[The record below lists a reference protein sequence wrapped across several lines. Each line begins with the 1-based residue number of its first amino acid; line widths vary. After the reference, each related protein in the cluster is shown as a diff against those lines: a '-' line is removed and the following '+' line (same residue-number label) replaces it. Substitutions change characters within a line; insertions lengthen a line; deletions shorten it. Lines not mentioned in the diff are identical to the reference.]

1 MAKKRYPHDMT
12 KQSHVQ
18 LTRYIVIAMIA
29 GILAG
34 MVWGPTTAHIGFV
47 GTLFIQVI
55 KVVAIPLVF
64 VSIVDAII
72 TTELSWRTARRWL
85 MVVAI
90 NAMCALVI
98 GLTLSNVL
106 PVGKELALDIGDAI
120 ATPQPAHEFT
130 LQSFVQTLI
139 PASIVEP
146 FLKNNVLG
154 VVVLA
159 LLVGAATRS
168 YLNSQGDELL
178 KVTAGRGITVI
189 NGIIT
194 QLILWLVMIVPLAV
208 FCVTAKTV
216 GQHGFTAFKG
226 LLQYVGIALLGFF
239 IHCSVV
245 YTLWITRIGR
255 ISLSRFLAIAHKP
268 VMYAFGTNSSLA
280 TLPVTLAT
288 LDGIGVKKSASRLG
302 ACVGTNFNNDGILLY
317 EVVAVLFVAQAY
329 GIELSLQ
336 EQALAAFVSLAA
348 SMGVAGIPEAG
359 VVSLSLV
366 LAAVGL
372 PLEVVPLLLTVDWF
386 VARFRSVVNVL
397 SDLTVSI
404 AVSRLT

>member
-1 MAKKRYPHDMT
+1 MT
-12 KQSHVQ
+12 QESHAH
-18 LTRYIVIAMIA
+18 LTRYIVTAMIA

-34 MVWGPTTAHIGFV
+34 MVWGPTIAHIGFV
-47 GTLFIQVI
+47 GMLFIQVI

-72 TTELSWRTARRWL
+72 TTELSWTTARRWL
-85 MVVAI
+85 MVIAI

-98 GLTLSNVL
+98 GLTLSNLL
-106 PVGKELALDIGDAI
+106 PVGKELALEIGDTMG
-120 ATPQPAHEFT
+120 TPQPTHEFT
-130 LQSFVQTLI
+130 LRSFVQTLI
-139 PASIVEP
+139 PSSIVGP
-146 FLKNNVLG
+146 FLENNVLG

-159 LLVGAATRS
+159 LLVGGATRS

-178 KVTAGRGITVI
+178 KVAAGRIVTVV
-189 NGIIT
+189 NGIVT
-194 QLILWLVMIVPLAV
+194 QLILWLVMMVPLAV

-216 GQHGFTAFKG
+216 GQHGFAPLKG

-245 YTLWITRIGR
+245 YTIWITRVGS
-255 ISLSRFLAIAHKP
+255 ISLKRFYSIAHRP

-280 TLPVTLAT
+280 TLPVTLAV
-288 LDGIGVKKSASRLG
+288 LDGIGTKKSASRLA

-336 EQALAAFVSLAA
+336 EQAIAAFVSLAA

-397 SDLTVSI
+397 SDMTVSI